1 MGNGS
6 SDEKS
11 SQWLNT
17 SNRNIWNFNFYQV
30 FCIHDVFLY
39 GFVKKKNIHIQ
50 HVVYQNALQVAKKTY
65 AFSVTGRNMI
75 SFFFTFT
82 DIFWPT
88 SIYHPLQLDNFN
100 VTQTNKKIQFHLCI
114 INFISNLYT
123 KTRQVRFQIL
133 VN

>member
-1 MGNGS
+1 MKRAH
-6 SDEKS
+6 SDLIQAIEISEISIFTRSFVYKMFFYI
-11 SQWLNT
+11 WL
-17 SNRNIWNFNFYQV
+17 REE
-30 FCIHDVFLY
+30 
-39 GFVKKKNIHIQ
+39 KNIHIQ

-65 AFSVTGRNMI
+65 AFSVTGRNI

-100 VTQTNKKIQFHLCI
+100 VTQTSKKIQFHLCI